1 MITKILRQNHAE
13 LQQKLFW
20 IGSGLLVILAV
31 FYCFSI
37 NTIVFEIAERKDTE
51 ANMHSLKSDIAEMEL
66 QYVAL
71 QNTVTLA
78 SAAPL
83 GLSQVEHPIFISA
96 TKSLS
101 IR

>member
-1 MITKILRQNHAE
+1 MMTKILQQNNPE

-20 IGSGLLVILAV
+20 TGTTLFVVLAIY
-31 FYCFSI
+31 YCFSI
-37 NTIVFEIAERKDTE
+37 NSIVFGIAERKNTE
-51 ANMHSLKSDIAEMEL
+51 SNMHALKSDIAEMEL

-71 QNTVTLA
+71 QSTITLA

-83 GLSQVEHPIFISA
+83 GLSQVEHPIFIGT